1 MEATLDLNPEL
12 AASLQVRAQAMDMSL
27 EELVTHLLQ
36 SELKAEEVAS
46 VEDALLQ
53 QINQGMSEAFW
64 EEYHELIRQRET
76 ETLNTAA
83 QQRLIHLSDELET
96 AHARRMEH
104 LLALARLREVSLPAL
119 MDSLDLNL
127 PHA

>member
-1 MEATLDLNPEL
+1 MEVTLDLNAEL
-12 AASLQVRAQAMDMSL
+12 AASLQLRAQAMDMSL

-36 SELKAEEVAS
+36 SRLKADEVAT

-53 QINQGMSEAFW
+53 QINQGMREAFW
-64 EEYHELIRQRET
+64 EEYHSLVQQREA
-76 ETLNTAA
+76 ESLSPAA
-83 QQRLIHLSDELET
+83 HLRLLALSEELEQ

-104 LLALARLREVSLPAL
+104 LLALARLRGVSLPSL
-119 MDSLDLNL
+119 MTSLDLNL